1 VLTDHQKKLRKSIRQ
16 RLVEQAEK
24 SSAWEIE
31 VEIFDL
37 SIDFEFHDWQIIHT
51 SDYLAEKDSLK
62 KKPWF
67 QKAFM
72 LRTLKA
78 YHRNKKENPGR

>member
-1 VLTDHQKKLRKSIRQ
+1 MLSDHQKNLRKSIRQ
-16 RLVEQAEK
+16 RLTEQAEK
-24 SSAWEIE
+24 NSAWEIE

-37 SIDFEFHDWQIIHT
+37 SIDLEFHDWQIIHT
-51 SDYLAEKDSLK
+51 PDYLAKKDSMK
-62 KKPWF
+62 KKPWH

-78 YHRNKKENPGR
+78 YHRNKK